1 MASACDRVFRII
13 ELLEHILI
21 HLPPL
26 DLLLSQRV
34 CFQWHQLIKAS
45 ASLQHA
51 LFLSPEPNHP
61 CKATVPF
68 PSTKEYPRRG
78 LVLFEIESSSDPRR
92 HLNPLLANHSDYEFA
107 VHEFKNSQRFVGNIL
122 IFFTT
127 RFHDTMRLSRPD
139 ASWRRMFLTL
149 PPPSKIHIIFN
160 YSIGGLPKDETRT
173 VENERGVSMGELAD
187 AVWAGLKRATSP
199 GPRANI
205 WDLLDFLDWYP
216 AEERAGLTVR
226 LR

>member
-1 MASACDRVFRII
+1 
-13 ELLEHILI
+13 
-21 HLPPL
+21 
-26 DLLLSQRV
+26 
-34 CFQWHQLIKAS
+34 
-45 ASLQHA
+45 
-51 LFLSPEPNHP
+51 
-61 CKATVPF
+61 
-68 PSTKEYPRRG
+68 
-78 LVLFEIESSSDPRR
+78 
-92 HLNPLLANHSDYEFA
+92 
-107 VHEFKNSQRFVGNIL
+107 
-122 IFFTT
+122 
-127 RFHDTMRLSRPD
+127 
-139 ASWRRMFLTL
+139 MFLTL

-226 LR
+226 LRDDQMYFCVFAAPHQVSFVVIYP